1 MTDWNLVFLGVIAAA
16 TLIMALIQIGMIIV
30 AAGVAKKAQAAV
42 AGAQDAL
49 AKAQQT
55 IASVREDIRPLIT
68 KANTIA
74 DEASRTAA
82 LATAQAQK
90 VDRMVTDLAVR
101 VEETSSLVQQAIV
114 TPAREGIAILAAV
127 RATLGA
133 LRAGA
138 DWRRRTSRSEEEDP
152 LFIG

>member
-49 AKAQQT
+49 AKAQET
-55 IASVREDIRPLIT
+55 ITSVREDIRPLIT
-68 KANTIA
+68 KANAIA
-74 DEASRTAA
+74 EEASKTAA

-90 VDRMVTDLAVR
+90 VDRMVTDLAAR
-101 VEETSSLVQQAIV
+101 VDETSSLVQQAIV

-127 RATLGA
+127 RAPLGA

>member
-55 IASVREDIRPLIT
+55 LASVREDIRPLIT

>member
-16 TLIMALIQIGMIIV
+16 TLIMALIQIGMIVV

-55 IASVREDIRPLIT
+55 ITSVREDIRPLIT
-68 KANTIA
+68 KVNAIA
-74 DEASRTAA
+74 DEASKTAA

-90 VDRMVTDLAVR
+90 VDRMVTDLAAR
-101 VEETSSLVQQAIV
+101 VDETSSLVQQAIV

-127 RATLGA
+127 KATLGA

>member
-42 AGAQDAL
+42 AGAQEAL
-49 AKAQQT
+49 ARAQQT
-55 IASVREDIRPLIT
+55 ITSVREDIRPLIT
-68 KANTIA
+68 KANAIA
-74 DEASRTAA
+74 DEASKTAA
-82 LATAQAQK
+82 LASAQAQK
-90 VDRMVTDLAVR
+90 VDRMVTDLAAR
-101 VEETSSLVQQAIV
+101 VDETSSLVQQAIV

>member
-1 MTDWNLVFLGVIAAA
+1 VTDWNLVFLGVIAAA
-16 TLIMALIQIGMIIV
+16 TLIMALIQIGMIVV

-49 AKAQQT
+49 AKAQET
-55 IASVREDIRPLIT
+55 ITAVREDIRPLIT
-68 KANTIA
+68 KANAIA

-90 VDRMVTDLAVR
+90 VDRMVTDLAAR
-101 VEETSSLVQQAIV
+101 VDETSSLVQQAIV